1 MIREALSHLHWT
13 TLPVVSMMMFAGVFL
28 GVLFWV
34 NRKSSTKIYHE
45 MENLPL
51 DNGTT
56 GGQQ

>member
-13 TLPVVSMMMFAGVFL
+13 TLPVVSMMMFFIVFL
-28 GVLFWV
+28 GVLVWV
-34 NRKSSTKIYHE
+34 YRKDSTKVYHE

-51 DNGTT
+51 DSGTT